1 MSMFKKINNMFSSDA
16 DEILEEDEREEQVV
30 RKEEPK
36 SIQKERENKV
46 VNTKKPVNLGQVA
59 SKKGDVILLEPLVFA
74 DSKDIIDDIRSNK
87 VVILN
92 LSKLDLQ
99 TADRL
104 LDFVSGGIYAMDAK
118 LKTIGEEIYL
128 CVPKGVEVA
137 GEFSEGEY

>member
-1 MSMFKKINNMFSSDA
+1 MSVLKKFNDMFSSEE
-16 DEILEEDEREEQVV
+16 DELYEDEREISQV
-30 RKEEPK
+30 EEK
-36 SIQKERENKV
+36 KVANTVKRDNRVTNKQAIM
-46 VNTKKPVNLGQVA
+46 N
-59 SKKGDVILLEPLVFA
+59 KGEVILREPLVFA
-74 DSKDIIDDIRSNK
+74 DSKDIIDDIKANK

-92 LSKLDLQ
+92 LTKLDLQ

-104 LDFVSGGIYAMDAK
+104 LDFIYGGMYAIDAK

>member
-1 MSMFKKINNMFSSDA
+1 MSVLKKFNDMFSSEE
-16 DEILEEDEREEQVV
+16 DELYEDEREISQV
-30 RKEEPK
+30 EEK
-36 SIQKERENKV
+36 KVTNNVKKDNRVTNKQAIM
-46 VNTKKPVNLGQVA
+46 N
-59 SKKGDVILLEPLVFA
+59 KGEVILREPLVFA
-74 DSKDIIDDIRSNK
+74 DSKDIIDDIKANK

-92 LSKLDLQ
+92 LTKLDLQ

-104 LDFVSGGIYAMDAK
+104 LDFIYGGMYAIDAK